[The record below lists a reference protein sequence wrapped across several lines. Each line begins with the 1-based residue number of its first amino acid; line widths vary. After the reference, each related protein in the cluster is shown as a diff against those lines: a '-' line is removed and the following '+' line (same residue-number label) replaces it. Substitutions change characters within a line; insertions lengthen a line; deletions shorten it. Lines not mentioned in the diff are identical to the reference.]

1 METIGKIQEFQG
13 KFRFLSNFWQ
23 CRFVWDNILWR
34 ASENA
39 YVAAKT
45 TDREL
50 RLEIST
56 IEKPGDVKR
65 FGRKMTVR
73 PDWEEVKIG
82 LMDEIVR
89 SKFGQNGDL
98 ALMLLDTGD
107 AVLEEG
113 NRWGDKFWGIS
124 PAGSGNG
131 RNELGKI
138 LMKIREE
145 LKGQRIVLPSPLELT
160 HCSEEDIIR
169 AVWGLEDNKNDK
181 PSDVKPR

>member
-1 METIGKIQEFQG
+1 METVKKILEFQG
-13 KFRFLSNFWQ
+13 KHRFLSNFWK

-65 FGRKMTVR
+65 FGRKMVVR
-73 PDWEEVKIG
+73 PDWEAVKVG
-82 LMDEIVR
+82 LMEEIVR
-89 SKFGQNGDL
+89 AKFQQNGDL
-98 ALMLLDTGD
+98 AHMLLETGD

-113 NRWGDKFWGIS
+113 NRWSDKFWGVS
-124 PAGSGNG
+124 PVGSGNG

-138 LMKIREE
+138 LMKIRKE
-145 LKGQRIVLPSPLELT
+145 LKGQRIIFPSSLEPT
-160 HCSEEDIIR
+160 HCTEEDIIR
-169 AVWGLEDNKNDK
+169 AIWGLDEK
-181 PSDVKPR
+181 